1 MSATHKNKTFAT
13 WTALLG
19 GAAGIHRIYLRGAG
33 DRLALAHYAG
43 VAGTLALMAAAP
55 GANVFWKLLPLTV
68 SAIAG
73 FIEALVIGVMPDE
86 KFDARYNGGSGRA
99 SDSGPLLALGL
110 VATLLVGATV
120 VIATM
125 ARLFDLLYTGGA
137 YG

>member
-13 WTALLG
+13 WTALLT
-19 GAAGIHRIYLRGAG
+19 GAAGGHRIYLRGAR
-33 DRLALAHYAG
+33 DRLAIAHCAG
-43 VAGTLALMAAAP
+43 VAGTLAMLVAMP
-55 GANVFWKLLPLTV
+55 ETNMFWKLLPLTV

-86 KFDARYNGGSGRA
+86 KFDARYNAGSGRK
-99 SDSGPLLALGL
+99 SDSGGLLALGL

>member
-13 WTALLG
+13 WTALLT
-19 GAAGIHRIYLRGAG
+19 GAAGGHRIYLRGAR
-33 DRLALAHYAG
+33 DRLAIAHCAG
-43 VAGTLALMAAAP
+43 VAGTLAMLVAMP
-55 GANVFWKLLPLTV
+55 EANAFWKLLPLTV

-86 KFDARYNGGSGRA
+86 KFDARYNAGSGRK
-99 SDSGPLLALGL
+99 SDSGGLLALGL

>member
-13 WTALLG
+13 WTALLA
-19 GAAGIHRIYLRGAG
+19 GAAGVHRIYLRGPR
-33 DRLALAHYAG
+33 DRLAIAHYAG
-43 VAGTLALMAAAP
+43 VAGTLAMMVATPRANQFWQLM
-55 GANVFWKLLPLTV
+55 PLIV
-68 SAIAG
+68 SAVAG

-86 KFDARYNGGSGRA
+86 KFDARYNGGSARK
-99 SDSGPLLALGL
+99 SDSGWMLALGL
-110 VATLLVGATV
+110 VATMLVGATV